1 LQFPPNFKKGC
12 AVHNLGQTRSAQ
24 KHNHLLLTPD
34 TFVRTTLP
42 GMKAWAAIVHAGPA
56 MGAKFTEYTAEFE
69 SGGEL
74 GATPAQR
81 FLYVLEG
88 QLKVEANSR
97 QSELGIR
104 GYAYL
109 PEGTPHR
116 VVATKPSRA
125 AVIEKTY
132 QPLASFE
139 SPRAI
144 ISSEDAVSSH
154 ALGDDPDLQVKCL
167 LPDTMNFDFAVN
179 TMVYQPGAALSMVEM
194 HVMEHGLLMLEGGG
208 IYRLGDSWY
217 PVTAGDFIWM
227 GPWCPQW
234 FGVIGKVPAK
244 YLIYKDWNRHPLAS
258 GLLAGSPSTGTPRTR
273 PSATSSGAPRS
284 GKSTGA
290 RRSGK
295 SR

>member
-1 LQFPPNFKKGC
+1 
-12 AVHNLGQTRSAQ
+12 
-24 KHNHLLLTPD
+24 
-34 TFVRTTLP
+34 
-42 GMKAWAAIVHAGPA
+42 MKACAAVAHAGLA

-74 GATPAQR
+74 GPTPAQR

-88 QLKVEANSR
+88 QLKLEVDGR
-97 QSELGIR
+97 QSDLGVR

-109 PEGTPHR
+109 PEGAPHR
-116 VVATKPSRA
+116 VVATKSSRA
-125 AVIEKTY
+125 AVVEKHY

-144 ISSEDAVSSH
+144 ISSEDAISSH
-154 ALGDDPDLQVKCL
+154 ALGDDSDLQVKCL
-167 LPDTMNFDFAVN
+167 LPDRMNFDFAVN
-179 TMVYQPGAALSMVEM
+179 SMVYQPGAALSMVEM

-234 FGVIGKVPAK
+234 FGAIGKVPAK
-244 YLIYKDWNRHPLAS
+244 YLIYKDWNRHPLAVPS
-258 GLLAGSPSTGTPRTR
+258 AASTPLAGTPSTSAPSRTH
-273 PSATSSGAPRS
+273 TSSTS
-284 GKSTGA
+284 SGA

-295 SR
+295 LR